1 MFAGNG
7 KSGRNK
13 WKIRTVV
20 FDLGGVL
27 FTEGKSVALEVL
39 SRDFG
44 YDRKVVSDLLTC
56 KLSRDLRKGL
66 LSEATFWSWAA
77 DQLPEGYD
85 AQVIRDKWYKGYV
98 LDPDIFVLVKRLQGH
113 YRLVAFSENIR
124 ERVAYLDERYGF
136 RELFDDEIYS
146 YDHHFGKRD
155 PEFLEVLLA
164 ILGERPDE
172 MLYIDNCTTPL
183 GMAERLGMRVVHYTT
198 GQKKSID
205 EVIRRLGIPS
215 ETGHLAEFNSTGPAV

>member
-7 KSGRNK
+7 KSGRDR

-20 FDLGGVL
+20 CDLGGVL

-44 YDRKVVSDLLTC
+44 YDRKVVSDVLTC

-85 AQVIRDKWYKGYV
+85 AQVIRDKW
-98 LDPDIFVLVKRLQGH
+98 
-113 YRLVAFSENIR
+113 
-124 ERVAYLDERYGF
+124 
-136 RELFDDEIYS
+136 
-146 YDHHFGKRD
+146 
-155 PEFLEVLLA
+155 
-164 ILGERPDE
+164 
-172 MLYIDNCTTPL
+172 
-183 GMAERLGMRVVHYTT
+183 
-198 GQKKSID
+198 
-205 EVIRRLGIPS
+205 
-215 ETGHLAEFNSTGPAV
+215 